1 MSVKGRV
8 RAQRTLDAHSAA
20 LKVRKATGVGVGLG
34 GEPQPRTGT
43 LSGFDVGFAFEG
55 VGERS
60 AQASGIVTREG
71 RNRQIAVSVAS
82 RARPDAQQMQL
93 DFSQEHQ
100 EAFDFCAVRTAE
112 PDRLELLPVVP
123 FGLHCFDRRYQGRV
137 KRRRIRLLYTL
148 QAFRSSQQLPCRPA
162 HYLCNRLSR
171 DLHYIGGLAAAW

>member
-8 RAQRTLDAHSAA
+8 RAERTLDAHSAA

-43 LSGFDVGFAFEG
+43 LSGFDLVL
-55 VGERS
+55 GERS

-71 RNRQIAVSVAS
+71 RNRQIAVSEAS

-93 DFSQEHQ
+93 DFIREYQ
-100 EAFDFCAVRTAE
+100 EAFHFCAVRTAE

-171 DLHYIGGLAAAW
+171 DLHCIGGLAAAW

>member
-43 LSGFDVGFAFEG
+43 LSGFDVV

-71 RNRQIAVSVAS
+71 RNRQIAVSEAS
-82 RARPDAQQMQL
+82 RARPDAQWMRV
-93 DFSQEHQ
+93 DFSDEYQEGFYFT
-100 EAFDFCAVRTAE
+100 AFTGV
-112 PDRLELLPVVP
+112 LP
-123 FGLHCFDRRYQGRV
+123 
-137 KRRRIRLLYTL
+137 
-148 QAFRSSQQLPCRPA
+148 
-162 HYLCNRLSR
+162 
-171 DLHYIGGLAAAW
+171 

>member
-20 LKVRKATGVGVGLG
+20 LKVRKATGVGVGLA

-43 LSGFDVGFAFEG
+43 LSGFDLVL
-55 VGERS
+55 GERS

-93 DFSQEHQ
+93 DFTQEHQ
-100 EAFDFCAVRTAE
+100 ELIDFTGFRTDE
-112 PDRLELLPVVP
+112 PDWRPVSV
-123 FGLHCFDRRYQGRV
+123 FDLSGLDKRYQ
-137 KRRRIRLLYTL
+137 KNQKLRRNRLLYTL
-148 QAFRSSQQLPCRPA
+148 AAFRSSQLLPCQPA

-171 DLHYIGGLAAAW
+171 DLHYIGGLAARW

>member
-8 RAQRTLDAHSAA
+8 RAKRTLDAHSAA
-20 LKVRKATGVGVGLG
+20 LKVRKATGAGVGLG

-43 LSGFDVGFAFEG
+43 LSGLAFGFDVEGFG
-55 VGERS
+55 KQS

-100 EAFDFCAVRTAE
+100 EAFDFCAVRTRE
-112 PDRLELLPVVP
+112 PDRMELYRVYHAEFQQGKVTPIGRRAYFLWGLALYRDSVLSPV
-123 FGLHCFDRRYQGRV
+123 R
-137 KRRRIRLLYTL
+137 
-148 QAFRSSQQLPCRPA
+148 RSSHLVNQRTSLA
-162 HYLCNRLSR
+162 D
-171 DLHYIGGLAAAW
+171 DLVRCGGLASAW

>member
-8 RAQRTLDAHSAA
+8 RAKRTLDAHSAA
-20 LKVRKATGVGVGLG
+20 LKVRKATGAGVGLG

-43 LSGFDVGFAFEG
+43 LSGLAFGFDVEGFG
-55 VGERS
+55 KQS

-100 EAFDFCAVRTAE
+100 EGFDFVVIPLCGADKAG
-112 PDRLELLPVVP
+112 PLLEVSP
-123 FGLHCFDRRYQGRV
+123 
-137 KRRRIRLLYTL
+137 T
-148 QAFRSSQQLPCRPA
+148 
-162 HYLCNRLSR
+162 
-171 DLHYIGGLAAAW
+171 